1 MSLRTGLIQKQSHL
15 DLREVR
21 HLSNFCSALRNQL
34 TVYSKFDYTP
44 EQTIHSVWNVLQRFI
59 NAQDTILHPDSP
71 RIQDILKDQG
81 FYFGDKK

>member
-1 MSLRTGLIQKQSHL
+1 
-15 DLREVR
+15 
-21 HLSNFCSALRNQL
+21 L